1 MKELVGRICVKIAG
15 REAGL
20 KCVVVEVA
28 EKNFV
33 IATGPA
39 EVNGFK
45 RRRVNVMHL
54 AFTPYQLSLGKNVSD
69 ELVMK
74 ALEEEK
80 MLDFMKE
87 KVTSIEG

>member
-1 MKELVGRICVKIAG
+1 MKELVGRICVKTAG

-20 KCVVVEVA
+20 KCVIVEVA

-33 IATGPA
+33 VVTGPA

-45 RRRVNVMHL
+45 RRKVNVMHL
-54 AFTPYQLSLGKNVSD
+54 AFTPHQLNLGKNVSD
-69 ELVMK
+69 ERVIK

-87 KVTSIEG
+87 KVTGIE